1 VGGLAGS
8 SPEERAVSEQ
18 RYDAVVVGS
27 GQGGTPLA
35 GQLASAGRKV
45 ALIEAVNV
53 GGSCVNHGCTPTKT
67 MIASARAAYVA
78 SRVGAFGVRCG
89 PCATEMKAVL
99 ARKRRIVSEFR
110 ASTLAR
116 LEDQGVELVRGRA
129 MFAGERRLAVALV
142 DGGRAELEAERIIL
156 NTGARPATPPVE
168 GLDRTPHLD
177 STSILELEDVPA
189 HLVVLG
195 GGYIAVEFAQ
205 MFRRLGSDVTILQRG
220 GQLLSR
226 EDEDVARALEEVLR
240 EDGIELHLG
249 ASIRRVRRDAGGAIA
264 VELESPKGDLVRG
277 SHLLV
282 ATGRRPNTD
291 PLALDR
297 GGVDTDDRGYVEVN
311 DALETT
317 AEGVYAIGD
326 ITPGPAFTHR
336 SFDDSRILAANLLGD
351 GGASTRGRLVP
362 YTIFTDPQVGRIGLS
377 EREATARGIPYRV
390 TRMPAGYTARAIEAG
405 ETRGLWKALIA
416 PDSGQILGAAIV
428 AFDGGEVMAMLQI
441 AMLGKLPYPALR
453 DGIFAH
459 PTLAEGLNALF
470 TL

>member
-1 VGGLAGS
+1 
-8 SPEERAVSEQ
+8 VSEQ

-35 GQLASAGRKV
+35 GQLAGAGRKV
-45 ALIEAVNV
+45 ALIEAAYV

-89 PCATEMKAVL
+89 SCSTELQAVI

-129 MFAGERRLAVALV
+129 AFAGERRLTVELE
-142 DGGRAELEAERIIL
+142 GGGLAEIEAERIVL
-156 NTGARPATPPVE
+156 NTGARPATPPVA
-168 GLDRTPHLD
+168 GLDGTPHLD
-177 STSILELEDVPA
+177 STSILELEDVPD
-189 HLVVLG
+189 HLVILG

-205 MFRRLGSDVTILQRG
+205 MFRRFGSDVTILQRG

-226 EDEDVARALEEVLR
+226 EDEDVAQTLEEVLR

-249 ASIRRVRRDAGGAIA
+249 AAIRRVRDEDGAIA
-264 VELESPKGDLVRG
+264 VELESAKGALVRG

-291 PLALDR
+291 ELALDR
-297 GGVDTDDRGYVEVN
+297 GGVATDDRGYVVVS

-317 AEGVYAIGD
+317 AEGVYALGD

-336 SFDDSRILAANLLGD
+336 SFDDSRILAANLLGE

-390 TRMPAGYTARAIEAG
+390 ARMPAGHTARAIEAG
-405 ETRGLWKALIA
+405 ETRGLWKALVA

-428 AFDGGEVMAMLQI
+428 SFDGGEVMAMLQI
-441 AMLGKLPYPALR
+441 AMMGNLPYSALR